1 MRIVLRKCKLP
12 VLTQEDIQNMN
23 SPIAINN
30 IKSVVKNLATKVT
43 PARLEISLQ
52 KKKKK
57 MLRGKQ
63 ACHIIIN
70 HHINHGVRR
79 NNRRGEREKRERRK
93 KSGKEMKTYS

>member
-12 VLTQEDIQNMN
+12 MLTQEDIQNMN

-57 MLRGKQ
+57 N
-63 ACHIIIN
+63 A
-70 HHINHGVRR
+70 
-79 NNRRGEREKRERRK
+79 ERETGLPHNYQPPHKPWSEK
-93 KSGKEMKTYS
+93 K